1 MPRPKGVGQNRP
13 KKMKVVVPSLAE
25 VRLVV
30 RGYVPEP
37 SREPDSERG
46 QPDSERAQPSPGK
59 LHVSRLERYAFILHK
74 EAEQV
79 RAAYDKAIAKHK
91 IDERVYDANLRSLE
105 RRKAST
111 SLSVLD
117 KRERK
122 LRDLIEDH
130 LYSKLELMGA
140 RAANAEAFAEAESFS
155 VIAKKASI
163 DRLQR
168 LLARAKK

>member
-1 MPRPKGVGQNRP
+1 MPRPKGVGMNRP

-25 VRLVV
+25 VRLIV

-46 QPDSERAQPSPGK
+46 QPAAEAPPPSPGK

-91 IDERVYDANLRSLE
+91 IDERVYDANMRSLE
-105 RRKAST
+105 RRKPST

-122 LRDLIEDH
+122 LRDLIEQ
-130 LYSKLELMGA
+130 KIT
-140 RAANAEAFAEAESFS
+140 FT
-155 VIAKKASI
+155 ASSSSWV
-163 DRLQR
+163 RVLRMPRPLQR
-168 LLARAKK
+168 LNASPSSQKKRRSIAFSAF

>member
-1 MPRPKGVGQNRP
+1 MARPKGVGMNRP

-79 RAAYDKAIAKHK
+79 RAAYDKTIAKYNL
-91 IDERVYDANLRSLE
+91 DQRVYEANIRNLE
-105 RRKAST
+105 RRKPSRE
-111 SLSVLD
+111 LSGLD

-130 LYSKLELMGA
+130 LESKLELMGA
-140 RAANAEAFAEAESFS
+140 RAANAEAFAKAESFS